1 MEEIILKE
9 ELDNIKKTQGEVT
22 GDCIKNDLDFVLKK
36 EGKEGLKGVEDAMAK
51 AGYPINYKKLGLT
64 DIYPAA
70 FPVALIIIIK
80 RLFNYDENDL
90 EKMGRVEARISSKMI
105 RAFLKYFVS
114 LSLLANNAQRMWR
127 AHYKM
132 GDFNVTDYDI
142 KKGYV
147 RFRIENFKT
156 HVFICQVFKGYF
168 AGFLEMI
175 VGKKTTGEETKCT
188 FKGDDYHEFLIK
200 W

>member
-1 MEEIILKE
+1 MISEE
-9 ELDNIKKTQGEVT
+9 ELDKIKKTQGKAT

-36 EGKEGLKGVEDAMAK
+36 EGKEGLRRVEDAMAK
-51 AGYPINYKKLGLT
+51 LGYPINYKKLGLT

-90 EKMGRVEARISSKMI
+90 EKMGRMEARISSRMI
-105 RAFLKYFVS
+105 RTFLKYFIS
-114 LSLLANNAQRMWR
+114 LDLLANNAQRMWR

-132 GDFNVTDYDI
+132 GDFKVTGYDV
-142 KKGYV
+142 KKRYV
-147 RFRIENFKT
+147 CFRIENFKT
-156 HVFICQVFKGYF
+156 HVYTCQVLKGYF

-175 VGKKTTGEETKCT
+175 VGKKTTAEETKCVHR
-188 FKGDDYHEFLIK
+188 GDEYHEFLIR